1 MENKNIEEI
10 YELSSMQ
17 QGMLFHTV
25 YEPES
30 EVYFEQL
37 LCTIKGTLKGAVLEQ
52 AWQQVVARHPVL
64 RSSFYWE
71 EVDDPL
77 QVVHK
82 QVELPWTYHHWQ
94 DLTAQEQQYRLEG
107 LLDSDRRLGFDLEQ
121 APLMRLNLIQLGDQ
135 TYQLLWSHHHILFD
149 GWSMAIVLQEAF
161 AFYEATIKG
170 EALHLKSPRPY
181 RDYISW
187 LKQQDLEQAKTFW
200 QQKLQGFESPTV
212 IRVNQGKQQT
222 KGHQEQRFSLSP
234 ENTNQLQSLVRQHHL
249 TLNTVVQGA
258 WAILLSRY
266 SGESDII
273 FGATVSGRST
283 TLPGV
288 ESMVGVL
295 INTLATRVKVARE
308 TELLPWL
315 KELQAQ
321 QIEQEQYAYYP
332 LAEIQTLSDVPQ
344 GTPLFESILVFE
356 NYPMKESQQKG
367 SLDVGEF
374 RGFGHTNYPLTVV
387 AVPGVELSIKVLYD
401 TDRFSANTLNRLM
414 EHFHTLLVEIGQNP
428 QRQLDQVS
436 ILTAEE
442 RHKLLVEWN
451 KTEKDYPWDRCIHH
465 LFEEQVN
472 KAPNAVAVV
481 YKGQQLTYLEL
492 NHEAN
497 QLAHYLQSLGVKPG
511 ELVGICVEKSVEAII
526 GILAILKAG
535 GAYVPLDPTYPKEHL
550 DYLFNDS
557 DFSVLLTQQTSVQN
571 LPDHKA
577 QIICLDRERDLIRTH
592 GQDNLTPSIDAN
604 HLAYV
609 IYTSGSTGKP
619 KGVLVTHQGLCNLAH
634 GQKDFLEIQPHS
646 RVLQFASL
654 SFDASVFEIFV
665 TLVAGATLVLEDST
679 SLLPGADLVQT
690 LNRYKITHVTL
701 PPSALAVLP
710 PDDLSALKTLIVA
723 GEACTSQLVKQWGK
737 GRRFLNAYGPT
748 EGTVCATVAVV
759 SGDEEKP
766 SIGRPIPN
774 VTTYILDS
782 HLQPVPIGVA
792 GEIYIGG
799 VGLAQGY
806 LNRPEL
812 TQEKFISNPFS
823 PEIASPEIEERLY
836 KTGDLAYYLPDGKI
850 EFLGRVDHQLKIRG
864 FRIEPGEIQTVLT
877 QHPDVKEA
885 VIMAYEKPPGNH
897 SLVAYLV
904 TQKSELDRTQV
915 RNFCKQKLPL
925 YKIPSGFVFL
935 EKLPLTPN
943 GKIDRR
949 ALPTPDLSQRH
960 LGGNFVAPRT
970 STETELATIWR
981 EVLKIE
987 QVSINDN
994 FFELGGHSLLATQ
1007 VISRVREAY
1016 SIELPVSCLFE
1027 YPTILELGEK
1037 VIEKQFEVSELD
1049 DLEQILNEVNE
1060 LSDDEVD
1067 EQLLMNN

>member
-1 MENKNIEEI
+1 
-10 YELSSMQ
+10 
-17 QGMLFHTV
+17 
-25 YEPES
+25 
-30 EVYFEQL
+30 
-37 LCTIKGTLKGAVLEQ
+37 
-52 AWQQVVARHPVL
+52 
-64 RSSFYWE
+64 
-71 EVDDPL
+71 
-77 QVVHK
+77 
-82 QVELPWTYHHWQ
+82 
-94 DLTAQEQQYRLEG
+94 
-107 LLDSDRRLGFDLEQ
+107 
-121 APLMRLNLIQLGDQ
+121 
-135 TYQLLWSHHHILFD
+135 
-149 GWSMAIVLQEAF
+149 
-161 AFYEATIKG
+161 
-170 EALHLKSPRPY
+170 
-181 RDYISW
+181 
-187 LKQQDLEQAKTFW
+187 
-200 QQKLQGFESPTV
+200 
-212 IRVNQGKQQT
+212 
-222 KGHQEQRFSLSP
+222 
-234 ENTNQLQSLVRQHHL
+234 
-249 TLNTVVQGA
+249 
-258 WAILLSRY
+258 
-266 SGESDII
+266 
-273 FGATVSGRST
+273 
-283 TLPGV
+283 
-288 ESMVGVL
+288 
-295 INTLATRVKVARE
+295 
-308 TELLPWL
+308 
-315 KELQAQ
+315 
-321 QIEQEQYAYYP
+321 
-332 LAEIQTLSDVPQ
+332 
-344 GTPLFESILVFE
+344 
-356 NYPMKESQQKG
+356 
-367 SLDVGEF
+367 
-374 RGFGHTNYPLTVV
+374 
-387 AVPGVELSIKVLYD
+387 
-401 TDRFSANTLNRLM
+401 
-414 EHFHTLLVEIGQNP
+414 
-428 QRQLDQVS
+428 
-436 ILTAEE
+436 
-442 RHKLLVEWN
+442 
-451 KTEKDYPWDRCIHH
+451 
-465 LFEEQVN
+465 
-472 KAPNAVAVV
+472 
-481 YKGQQLTYLEL
+481 
-492 NHEAN
+492 
-497 QLAHYLQSLGVKPG
+497 
-511 ELVGICVEKSVEAII
+511 
-526 GILAILKAG
+526 
-535 GAYVPLDPTYPKEHL
+535 
-550 DYLFNDS
+550 
-557 DFSVLLTQQTSVQN
+557 
-571 LPDHKA
+571 
-577 QIICLDRERDLIRTH
+577 
-592 GQDNLTPSIDAN
+592 
-604 HLAYV
+604 
-609 IYTSGSTGKP
+609 
-619 KGVLVTHQGLCNLAH
+619 
-634 GQKDFLEIQPHS
+634 
-646 RVLQFASL
+646 
-654 SFDASVFEIFV
+654 
-665 TLVAGATLVLEDST
+665 
-679 SLLPGADLVQT
+679 
-690 LNRYKITHVTL
+690 
-701 PPSALAVLP
+701 
-710 PDDLSALKTLIVA
+710 
-723 GEACTSQLVKQWGK
+723 WGK